1 MRVFIGRNASISPRR
16 TRLLKIQAMRNF
28 LDLSFSAVRRLA
40 TTALMVWV
48 CVGVSPALAQTFK
61 MPCEVEG
68 VIPALDDLK
77 IKPEKATMEIQTMGK
92 NIFLKL
98 NGPGLYQ
105 VQVSSLTA
113 EDFIGKNLT
122 SAKEMGAYRKNKV
135 TGVESEIR
143 IEQATVLLSAYT
155 DTVYQGKKVR
165 LNITGPCTVPR

>member
-1 MRVFIGRNASISPRR
+1 MPIFYVSP
-16 TRLLKIQAMRNF
+16 
-28 LDLSFSAVRRLA
+28 FSAVRRLA
-40 TTALMVWV
+40 ITVLMVWG
-48 CVGVSPALAQTFK
+48 CVGGSSAWAQTFK

-68 VIPALDDLK
+68 VIPVLDELK
-77 IKPEKATMEIQTMGK
+77 IKPEKATIEIQTMGK

-113 EDFIGKNLT
+113 EDFVGKNLT
-122 SAKEMGAYRKNKV
+122 NAKEMGAYRKNKV